1 MALWF
6 SMEHERKPMASDA
19 PPSNASNGV
28 TLDRK
33 ELAERWRCCVET
45 IKRREKSR
53 DLKALKLGRLVRY
66 RLADVEAVEAEAE
79 VTR

>member
-1 MALWF
+1 MDALCGSVWG
-6 SMEHERKPMASDA
+6 MKNITPLE
-19 PPSNASNGV
+19 GV
-28 TLDRK
+28 TLSRK
-33 ELAERWRCCVET
+33 ELTRRWRCCIET

-53 DLKALKLGRLVRY
+53 VLKALKLGRLVRY